1 MVVQG
6 AGFRVAASALHVA
19 GNVRHE
25 SAAHPARRPRPWR
38 VSSGIMSPVC
48 SHRARTRF
56 YMRRDAAHDQTEA
69 LNVQRSGFWVLDFG
83 LRV

>member
-6 AGFRVAASALHVA
+6 AGFRVAASALHVVA

-48 SHRARTRF
+48 S
-56 YMRRDAAHDQTEA
+56 A
-69 LNVQRSGFWVLDFG
+69 LG
-83 LRV
+83 RVFT